1 MRNLPEFESRVRF
14 IVIFLFSFC
23 SSWKLNLF
31 SQTGWKFYLERQR
44 DIVANDWNKCLN
56 ARECIPKELIQSMPV
71 DILYSGIHSLRKDD
85 RLLIFLST
93 SLWTLDWLKSLP
105 VKERRDIVGGEGF
118 PCCNRHRGSNLV
130 FDIFWYMFLVCFWYI
145 LIHFF
150 GIFLICSDIQD
161 CILIFHAEIDKLIF
175 LQTIMTRN
183 MFWWFLLTQLARR
196 LKPLFLWF
204 SSWCWHVTF
213 CRNWYVSCTKMTFS
227 MNHRFAPSTS
237 DHINIW

>member
-1 MRNLPEFESRVRF
+1 MDFRLVE
-14 IVIFLFSFC
+14 
-23 SSWKLNLF
+23 
-31 SQTGWKFYLERQR
+31 KFTCEGEER
-44 DIVANDWNKCLN
+44 
-56 ARECIPKELIQSMPV
+56 
-71 DILYSGIHSLRKDD
+71 YSG
-85 RLLIFLST
+85 
-93 SLWTLDWLKSLP
+93 WW
-105 VKERRDIVGGEGF
+105 GF
-118 PCCNRHRGSNLV
+118 PLLQSAPWLEPG
-130 FDIFWYMFLVCFWYI
+130 FWYILIYFFVCFWYI

-175 LQTIMTRN
+175 PQTIMTRK
-183 MFWWFLLTQLARR
+183 MFWWFLLTQLARW
-196 LKPLFLWF
+196 LKALFLWF